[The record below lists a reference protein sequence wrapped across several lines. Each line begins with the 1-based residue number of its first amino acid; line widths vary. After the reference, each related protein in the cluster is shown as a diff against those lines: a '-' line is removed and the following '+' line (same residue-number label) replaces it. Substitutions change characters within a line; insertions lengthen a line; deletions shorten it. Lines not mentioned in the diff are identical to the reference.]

1 MILRRANADDVPA
14 LRDIAVR
21 AYGEYV
27 ERMGRRP
34 SPMDDDYDERIR
46 TARMYVA
53 DDAGVVGLIVLVAN
67 PDHVLIENIA
77 VDPDHQHAGIGRAL
91 LNLAEDYAGELGVG
105 RVRLYTNIAMVENM
119 RLYARLG
126 YVEDGR
132 HIDESCQR
140 VYMSKR
146 VG

>member
-1 MILRRANADDVPA
+1 MMLRRANADDVPA
-14 LRDIAVR
+14 LREIAVR
-21 AYGEYV
+21 AYGGYV

-34 SPMDDDYDERIR
+34 SPMDDDYDVRIR
-46 TARMYVA
+46 AARVYVA
-53 DDAGVVGLIVLVAN
+53 NDAGVVGLIVLVAN
-67 PDHVLIENIA
+67 PDHVLIENVA

-91 LNLAEDYAGELGVG
+91 LNLAEDYAGDLGVG
-105 RVRLYTNIAMVENM
+105 RVRLYTNVTMVENK

-126 YVEDGR
+126 YEEEGR
-132 HIDESCQR
+132 HIDDRFQR

>member
-1 MILRRANADDVPA
+1 VILRRANADDVPA

>member
-1 MILRRANADDVPA
+1 VILRRANPDDVPT
-14 LRDIAVR
+14 LHDIAER
-21 AYGEYV
+21 AYSVYV

-34 SPMDDDYDERIR
+34 RPTDDDYDERIR

-132 HIDESCQR
+132 HIDESFQR